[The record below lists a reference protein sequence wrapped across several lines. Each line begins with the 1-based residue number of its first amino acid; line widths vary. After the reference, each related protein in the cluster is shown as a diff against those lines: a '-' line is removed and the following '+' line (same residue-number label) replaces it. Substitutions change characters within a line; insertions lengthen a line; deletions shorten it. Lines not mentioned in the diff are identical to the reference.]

1 MKEIQNLQEQ
11 ELSRVSNSRYIAEPL
26 IIELVVFFRFTSV
39 TSLLQIVELLASVL
53 TFKIQVTRPYDNLT
67 SFPFFQLQTN
77 KEKMDKTKQESVLLT
92 RCFNSISIF
101 LFLTDQMF
109 SKFTYQNDV

>member
-1 MKEIQNLQEQ
+1 MIVNCAL
-11 ELSRVSNSRYIAEPL
+11 
-26 IIELVVFFRFTSV
+26 TSV

-101 LFLTDQMF
+101 LFMTDQMF